1 MAFQTGT
8 TTSIENLMTQLST
21 FLQANGWTEDYF
33 NSGDPGT
40 IAFSKNQNFVS
51 FQFSE
56 TADTNLGTMAIY
68 QARANDAS
76 PTTQP
81 WTATGDSGAGVAS
94 VVTSTFDNGL
104 CCNAFA
110 GPHTNFWFFEQDSGP
125 AYVHVVVEIDAGR
138 FKHFGFGQIDK
149 IGDWVGGE
157 YVYGIKL
164 FQGGQS
170 SDPISAFNNY
180 GLDSSNNQIN
190 AGTGPATMRVDGH
203 SGEPS
208 AATIWAEFKDGTSG
222 NDRAGNARWKGVHGW
237 RSSPEFAAFYWLRI
251 SEATAFKPLFPISLA
266 VQDFSGAPDSLFRLG
281 FQADVRMC
289 NIANISPA
297 KIINI
302 GGDNWYFFPVIRKQ
316 RLQVNT
322 EESWNWGVAY
332 KRVDA

>member
-33 NSGDPGT
+33 NSGDPGS

-51 FQFSE
+51 FQFSD
-56 TADTNLGTMAIY
+56 TAESNLGTMAIY

-76 PTTQP
+76 PTTEP
-81 WTATGDSGAGVAS
+81 WTATGDSGAGINTTARDS
-94 VVTSTFDNGL
+94 FDSGL

-110 GPHTNFWFFEQDSGP
+110 GPHTNYWFFEQDSGP

-157 YVYGIKL
+157 YIYGIKI

-170 SDPISAFNNY
+170 MDPNSAFSNY
-180 GLDSSNNQIN
+180 GLDSSNAQIN
-190 AGTGPATMRVDGH
+190 VGTGPATMRVDGH

-208 AATIWAEFKDGTSG
+208 VNTVWAEFKAG
-222 NDRAGNARWKGVHGW
+222 NAGLDRAGNARWKGVHGW
-237 RSSPEFAAFYWLRI
+237 RSSPEFGAFYWLRI

-266 VQDFSGAPDSLFRLG
+266 VQDFSGTPDSLFRLG
-281 FQADVRMC
+281 FQPDVRMC

-297 KIINI
+297 QIINI
-302 GGDNWYFFPVIRKQ
+302 GGDDWYFFPVIRKQ
-316 RLQVNT
+316 RLQVST

-332 KRVDA
+332 KRVNA